1 MTFMIWNKTR
11 QGGFTLVETMVAML
25 LLSVA
30 ITLGMNFIEEATKSR
45 KNKSIQSMHRYI
57 AIQVTQHITG
67 NLAMYPPIS
76 HPPLQKIVYVGC
88 MTKEGILIGNKYSFR
103 SLSRFTFKENK
114 PTGFCP
120 AINTAYEVR
129 FFWTEAG
136 TVNGVD
142 LSDQVKINLL
152 TPKTGDNRSLA
163 VHNFYIFAK

>member
-11 QGGFTLVETMVAML
+11 QGGFTLVETMVAMA

-30 ITLGMNFIEEATKSR
+30 VTLGMNFIGGATKSR
-45 KNKSIQSMHRYI
+45 KNRSIQSMQRYI

-67 NLAMYPPIS
+67 NLAMYPPIV
-76 HPPLQKIVYVGC
+76 HPASKKIVYVGC

-103 SLSRFTFKENK
+103 SLSISTFNEKN
-114 PTGFCP
+114 PTGLCP
-120 AINTAYEVR
+120 ADKTAYEAR

-136 TVNGVD
+136 IVNGID
-142 LSDQVKINLL
+142 LSDEVKINLL
-152 TPKTGDNRSLA
+152 TLETGTNKSLA